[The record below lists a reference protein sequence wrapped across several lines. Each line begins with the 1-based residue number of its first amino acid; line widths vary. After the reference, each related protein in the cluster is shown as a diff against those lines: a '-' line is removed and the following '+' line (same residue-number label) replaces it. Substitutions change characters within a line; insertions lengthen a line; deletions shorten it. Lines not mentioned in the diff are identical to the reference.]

1 MGKFRVRYLIAKR
14 QKSRVLFYWQPN
26 KPLRD
31 AGFLPR
37 RLAER
42 TNDLADAIREAE
54 TLNRELDAWRAGQQ
68 PIPVQPGTI
77 PWLVK
82 LYRSDPR
89 YTDLAAKTQ
98 RGYDQCLAIIER
110 WSERAEH
117 PPLVTLQRKSVKAFY
132 RSMSA
137 TPAKASAVLRVLRLL
152 LAFAVDEGEIE
163 RNPAEKMRLKVS
175 GPRDQVWTPGQIEAF
190 VTAASANGRA
200 SIGLAVLLGAG
211 LGQREG
217 DMLRLGWTQYDGA
230 SVRLRQRK
238 TGKLIAVPAIAD
250 LRQAL
255 DAAPRTAASIVVSET
270 TGRPYTEDNFT
281 HLFRDVADRGRSA
294 RRPPV
299 PRPPAH
305 RRGVPRRGR
314 LLGARDSCHN
324 GAFAAH
330 GDANSGDLPAA
341 QQHDGAER
349 NHAPRAAQSAN
360 EVGSLMRRVGTEVGR
375 IGAGER
381 IRTSDLLITNQPLCP

>member
-1 MGKFRVRYLIAKR
+1 MGKFRVRYLVAKR
-14 QKSRVLFYWQPN
+14 QKSRILYYWQPN

-54 TLNRELDAWRAGQQ
+54 GLNRELDAWRAGRQ
-68 PIPVQPGTI
+68 PLPVQPGTI
-77 PWLVK
+77 PWLVT

-89 YTDLAAKTQ
+89 YIDLAPKTQ
-98 RGYDQCLAIIER
+98 RGYDQCIGIIEA
-110 WSERAEH
+110 WSERAAH
-117 PPLVTLQRKSVKAFY
+117 PPLVTLQRKAVKAFY

-175 GPRDQVWTPGQIEAF
+175 APRDQVWTPKQIEAF
-190 VTAASANGRA
+190 VTAANANDRA

-211 LGQREG
+211 VGQREG
-217 DMLRLGWTQYDGA
+217 DCIRLGWTQYDGA

-238 TGKLIAVPAIAD
+238 TGKLIAVPAIAE

-255 DAAPRTAASIVVSET
+255 DAAPRTAATMVVSET

-281 HLFRDVADRGRSA
+281 HLFRDIATAANLPAELQFRDLRRSA
-294 RRPPV
+294 VVFLAEAGCSV
-299 PRPPAH
+299 PEIAAITGHSLRTANQILETYLPRNSAMAKNAITRLEEH
-305 RRGVPRRGR
+305 R
-314 LLGARDSCHN
+314 ARTKLE
-324 GAFAAH
+324 A
-330 GDANSGDLPAA
+330 
-341 QQHDGAER
+341 
-349 NHAPRAAQSAN
+349 
-360 EVGSLMRRVGTEVGR
+360 
-375 IGAGER
+375 
-381 IRTSDLLITNQPLCP
+381 

>member
-1 MGKFRVRYLIAKR
+1 MAMFKVRYLVAKR
-14 QKSRVLFYWQPN
+14 QKSRILYYWQPN
-26 KPLRD
+26 RPLRD
-31 AGFLPR
+31 HGFLPR

-54 TLNRELDAWRAGQQ
+54 ALNLELDAWRAGQQ
-68 PIPVQPGTI
+68 PVPIQPGTI

-89 YTDLAAKTQ
+89 YTDLATKTQ
-98 RGYDQCLAIIER
+98 RGYDQCITIIEA
-110 WSERAEH
+110 WSERAGH
-117 PPLVTLQRKSVKAFY
+117 PPLVTLPRKSVKAFY

-175 GPRDQVWTPGQIEAF
+175 APRDQVWTPEQIEAF
-190 VTAASANGRA
+190 VSKANSKGRG

-217 DMLRLGWTQYDGA
+217 DVLRLGWTQYDGV

-255 DAAPRTAASIVVSET
+255 DAVPRTAATIVVSET

-281 HLFRDVADRGRSA
+281 HLFREIADAAELPCDLQFRDLRRTAVVFLAEAGCSIPEIAAITGHSLRTATQILETYLPRNSA
-294 RRPPV
+294 MAKNAITRLEE
-299 PRPPAH
+299 H
-305 RRGVPRRGR
+305 R
-314 LLGARDSCHN
+314 ARTKLE
-324 GAFAAH
+324 A
-330 GDANSGDLPAA
+330 
-341 QQHDGAER
+341 
-349 NHAPRAAQSAN
+349 
-360 EVGSLMRRVGTEVGR
+360 
-375 IGAGER
+375 
-381 IRTSDLLITNQPLCP
+381 

>member
-1 MGKFRVRYLIAKR
+1 MGKFRVRYLVAKR

-26 KPLRD
+26 RPLRD

-54 TLNRELDAWRAGQQ
+54 ALNRELDAWRAGQQ
-68 PIPVQPGTI
+68 PVPVQPGTI

-98 RGYDQCLAIIER
+98 RGYDQCLAIIEA
-110 WSERAEH
+110 WSERAGH
-117 PPLVTLQRKSVKAFY
+117 PPLDVAAQEREGVLSFDERDAGEGVGRAARAAPAAGVRGRRRRDRAQPGREDAPQGQRRRAIRY
-132 RSMSA
+132 GR
-137 TPAKASAVLRVLRLL
+137 P
-152 LAFAVDEGEIE
+152 E
-163 RNPAEKMRLKVS
+163 
-175 GPRDQVWTPGQIEAF
+175 QIEAF
-190 VTAASANGRA
+190 VTLPANGRA

-217 DMLRLGWTQYDGA
+217 DVLRLGWTQYDGA

-255 DAAPRTAASIVVSET
+255 DAAPRTAATIVVSET

-281 HLFRDVADRGRSA
+281 HLFREVATEAGL
-294 RRPPV
+294 P
-299 PRPPAH
+299 
-305 RRGVPRRGR
+305 
-314 LLGARDSCHN
+314 
-324 GAFAAH
+324 
-330 GDANSGDLPAA
+330 GDLQYRDLRRTAVVFLAEAGCSVPEIAA
-341 QQHDGAER
+341 ITGHSLRTATQILETYLPRNSTMAQER
-349 NHAPRAAQSAN
+349 DHAPRAAQSAN

-381 IRTSDLLITNQPLCP
+381 I